1 VTRGAR
7 AAALA
12 GALVACAPAMREL
25 PPPAPAAPPAARAS
39 ADELLRDAE
48 AAWRRRAEPDE
59 ARRAQELYL
68 EAAAADPSRVD
79 GLLGAM
85 RAAGFRVERERDG
98 DARAKLAV
106 EEVRLGQEC
115 RRRAPE
121 DPACAYR
128 LAIALGQQARER
140 TSTAQDALKRMV
152 DLLRAAA
159 AADPRL
165 DRAGPHRVLAL
176 VLLRAPGW
184 PLGPGDP
191 EAALG
196 EARAA
201 AGLFPDDAENQLAL
215 GEALA
220 RNDRADEAR
229 AAYERAAALAERAA
243 AAGEPEAARWRDQ
256 AKAALARGGE
266 S

>member
-1 VTRGAR
+1 VTRR
-7 AAALA
+7 AAVA
-12 GALVACAPAMREL
+12 GLSALVACAPAMREL
-25 PPPAPAAPPAARAS
+25 PPPAPAAAPAPGAS
-39 ADELLRDAE
+39 ADDLLRRAE
-48 AAWRRRAEPDE
+48 AAWARRAEPDE
-59 ARRAQELYL
+59 ARRAQELFL

-98 DARAKLAV
+98 AARSALAV
-106 EEVRLGQEC
+106 EEVRLGQES
-115 RRRAPE
+115 RRRAPR
-121 DPACAYR
+121 DPGCAYR

-140 TSTAQDALKRMV
+140 TSTAKDALKYMV
-152 DLLRAAA
+152 ELLREAA

-191 EAALG
+191 EEALR

-220 RNDRADEAR
+220 RNDHPEEAR
-229 AAYERAAALAERAA
+229 AAYERAAALAQRSA
-243 AAGEPEAARWRDQ
+243 AAGEPEAARWRDE
-256 AKAALARGGE
+256 ARAALERRGA